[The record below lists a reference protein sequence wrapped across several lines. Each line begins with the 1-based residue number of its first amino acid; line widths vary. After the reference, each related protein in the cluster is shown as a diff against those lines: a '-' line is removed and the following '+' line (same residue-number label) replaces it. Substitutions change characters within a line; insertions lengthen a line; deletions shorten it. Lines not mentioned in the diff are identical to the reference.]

1 MLTMFNL
8 FWDPT
13 YVLIIIGM
21 LLAMG
26 ASQYLNSTYRKYAR
40 IASST
45 ELTGEEVAKRILA
58 ANGIYDVLVVGVAG
72 QLTDHY
78 DPKNRTVNLSETVFH
93 QRSIAAIA
101 VAAHECGHA
110 IQDNLGYVPLNVRS
124 SLVPVANIGANIA
137 WPMFVIGFFINPM
150 STFGK
155 IGQLLISLAIIFYL
169 AALLFQFVT
178 LPVELNASSR
188 ALQQLKQLQMLSEDE
203 IHGAKSVL
211 FAAAL
216 TYVASV
222 AAAALNFLRIILL
235 SQRRRNN

>member
-1 MLTMFNL
+1 M
-8 FWDPT
+8 
-13 YVLIIIGM
+13 
-21 LLAMG
+21 
-26 ASQYLNSTYRKYAR
+26 
-40 IASST
+40 
-45 ELTGEEVAKRILA
+45 
-58 ANGIYDVLVVGVAG
+58 AG

-124 SLVPVANIGANIA
+124 SLVPVANIGATIA

-216 TYVASV
+216 TYVASA

>member
-1 MLTMFNL
+1 
-8 FWDPT
+8 
-13 YVLIIIGM
+13 
-21 LLAMG
+21 
-26 ASQYLNSTYRKYAR
+26 
-40 IASST
+40 
-45 ELTGEEVAKRILA
+45 
-58 ANGIYDVLVVGVAG
+58 
-72 QLTDHY
+72 
-78 DPKNRTVNLSETVFH
+78 
-93 QRSIAAIA
+93 
-101 VAAHECGHA
+101 
-110 IQDNLGYVPLNVRS
+110 
-124 SLVPVANIGANIA
+124 
-137 WPMFVIGFFINPM
+137 M

-216 TYVASV
+216 TYVASA

>member
-13 YVLIIIGM
+13 YILIIIGM

-72 QLTDHY
+72 H

-216 TYVASV
+216 TYVASA

>member
-1 MLTMFNL
+1 MLMMFNL

-45 ELTGEEVAKRILA
+45 ELTGEEVAKRILS

-137 WPMFVIGFFINPM
+137 WPMFVIWKNW
-150 STFGK
+150 
-155 IGQLLISLAIIFYL
+155 AIADFLGNY
-169 AALLFQFVT
+169 LLFSCTVISICHA
-178 LPVELNASSR
+178 AS
-188 ALQQLKQLQMLSEDE
+188 
-203 IHGAKSVL
+203 
-211 FAAAL
+211 
-216 TYVASV
+216 
-222 AAAALNFLRIILL
+222 
-235 SQRRRNN
+235 